1 MVSWACNI
9 RMLCTTATPLIST
22 TSISYEMKK
31 AKKYFISY
39 ISKRVNGR
47 PFVLPEE
54 ILYTVFEGIKYEK

>member
-1 MVSWACNI
+1 MYNSHITYQHSTN
-9 RMLCTTATPLIST
+9 ST
-22 TSISYEMKK
+22 TSISYEMKN